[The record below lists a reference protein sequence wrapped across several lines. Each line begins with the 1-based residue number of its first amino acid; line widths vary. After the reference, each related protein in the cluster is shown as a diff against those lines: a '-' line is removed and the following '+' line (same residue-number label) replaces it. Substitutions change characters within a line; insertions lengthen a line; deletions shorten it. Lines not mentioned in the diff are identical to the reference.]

1 MRIFAALLLFF
12 VALWGSNLSTYNIY
26 ERSDRVDIMLS
37 FDAPYS
43 GAILQ
48 ERKDGAIILLF
59 KDLQNDQSIEKSV
72 NSNILQ
78 ELLFEPRGQNLA
90 LVIKSAA
97 EVSVSASKT
106 TDGFGLRVRVTPQ
119 AAINSP
125 ATTAISSQET
135 KENITEASNLSGEQN
150 ASNLNASAQSP
161 GLNLAPQS
169 GDVNFMTQGMSDMID
184 YRYYSVLGVLA
195 LLLLALLFIK
205 TKLKNKQNAFKTK
218 QKNDWFEKVKKDE
231 EVEIIYEKPLD
242 SVNKVVLFQHLDR
255 RYLVLT
261 GASNVLLDK
270 FGEEKMTSEQD
281 FQSFFEENQK
291 KLNAYIEN
299 RQTLDAY
306 KDKASID

>member
-205 TKLKNKQNAFKTK
+205 TKLKNNQ
-218 QKNDWFEKVKKDE
+218 QKL
-231 EVEIIYEKPLD
+231 I
-242 SVNKVVLFQHLDR
+242 
-255 RYLVLT
+255 
-261 GASNVLLDK
+261 
-270 FGEEKMTSEQD
+270 
-281 FQSFFEENQK
+281 
-291 KLNAYIEN
+291 
-299 RQTLDAY
+299 
-306 KDKASID
+306 

>member
-12 VALWGSNLSTYNIY
+12 AALWGSNLSTYNIY

-43 GAILQ
+43 GTILQ
-48 ERKDGAIILLF
+48 EQKDGAITLLF
-59 KDLQNDQSIEKSV
+59 KDLQNDQNIEKSV
-72 NSNILQ
+72 NSSILQ

-135 KENITEASNLSGEQN
+135 KENITEASNLSGDQN
-150 ASNLNASAQSP
+150 ASNLTSSAQSP

-169 GDVNFMTQGMSDMID
+169 GDVNFMTQSMSDMVD

-218 QKNDWFEKVKKDE
+218 QKNDWFE
-231 EVEIIYEKPLD
+231 
-242 SVNKVVLFQHLDR
+242 
-255 RYLVLT
+255 
-261 GASNVLLDK
+261 
-270 FGEEKMTSEQD
+270 
-281 FQSFFEENQK
+281 
-291 KLNAYIEN
+291 
-299 RQTLDAY
+299 
-306 KDKASID
+306 